1 MVATMWAVIG
11 VVAVGVYMLHA
22 SRSYTYD
29 ESVSIDRFI
38 SPGSPRV
45 ALTEQFVFN
54 NHPTFSAVQS
64 VVWWLGGDT
73 ESWQRLLPVLYGV
86 ATAVLVGWALGRRL
100 GVLAGAAATAVVLVH
115 PMFAEQ
121 ARLVRGYSLA
131 ALAVVVAG
139 IALVRRLEGGSRR
152 WLAVHG
158 LAATI
163 AVTTHLYATIAF
175 VAFAVFVA
183 VLWLVDRRR
192 IDVGLLSTWV
202 IAAAVT
208 LLVYLPTLD
217 DLRETAASRGNTY
230 RSEFAAD
237 ALTETLG
244 AHVVAVVAL
253 GLLCVAGLVALAS
266 RARQSSSAESGGAG
280 LDPRALAMA
289 AVAAGAAMLVMCA
302 LLWLVVQPRDLYP
315 RFLVVIV
322 PGVAVAV
329 AVAVARSPRLIAVTI
344 VAVVAM
350 TTVSAERWADESP
363 IRRTSE
369 VLATAEADGL
379 TPCAVG
385 SAGLGAYI
393 HVADVRTPA
402 DLDRCDVFAE
412 VGSWATPD
420 VRAAVRR
427 TFDFRWRVPGAHRV
441 WARVP
446 PPQAAGGRNN

>member
-1 MVATMWAVIG
+1 MWAVIG

-38 SPGSPRV
+38 SSGSPRV

-73 ESWQRLLPVLYGV
+73 ETWQRLLPVLYGV
-86 ATAVLVGWALGRRL
+86 IAAVLVGWALGRRL
-100 GVLAGAAATAVVLVH
+100 GVTAGVAATAVVLVH
-115 PMFAEQ
+115 PMFADQ

-139 IALVRRLEGGSRR
+139 IALVRRLEDGSGR
-152 WLAVHG
+152 WLVVHG

-163 AVTTHLYATIAF
+163 AVTTHLYAAIVF
-175 VAFAVFVA
+175 VAFAAFVA
-183 VLWLVDRRR
+183 VLWLVDRHRV
-192 IDVGLLSTWV
+192 DVALIVTWV
-202 IAAAVT
+202 IATIVT
-208 LLVYLPTLD
+208 ALVYLPTLD
-217 DLRETAASRGNTY
+217 DLRETAASRGSTY
-230 RSEFAAD
+230 RSDFASD

-253 GLLCVAGLVALAS
+253 GLLCVAGLVALIS
-266 RARQSSSAESGGAG
+266 RARPSTSAESREAA

-289 AVAAGAAMLVMCA
+289 AIAAVATVLVVCA

-329 AVAVARSPRLIAVTI
+329 AVAAARWPRLIAIVI

-350 TTVSAERWADESP
+350 TTVSAERWSDESP
-363 IRRTSE
+363 IRRTAT
-369 VLATAEADGL
+369 VLAAAEADGL
-379 TPCAVG
+379 ATCAVG

-393 HVADVRTPA
+393 HVADVRTPT
-402 DLDRCDVFAE
+402 DLDTCDVFAE
-412 VGSWATPD
+412 VGSWATAE
-420 VRAAVRR
+420 VRAAARR
-427 TFDFRWRVPGAHRV
+427 SFEYRWRVPDAHRI

-446 PPQAAGGRNN
+446 PPPQAPGGRNN